1 MISVAFSQSNGEL
14 QKKRRQRQCQSSG
27 VTSPGFHQQERGA
40 RADGLLFR
48 GGKGLPLGK
57 TEQGLDKPPTT
68 PASILPPLFTL
79 RSKN

>member
-27 VTSPGFHQQERGA
+27 VTSPGFQQQERGA
-40 RADGLLFR
+40 GADRLLYR

-57 TEQGLDKPPTT
+57 T
-68 PASILPPLFTL
+68 
-79 RSKN
+79 